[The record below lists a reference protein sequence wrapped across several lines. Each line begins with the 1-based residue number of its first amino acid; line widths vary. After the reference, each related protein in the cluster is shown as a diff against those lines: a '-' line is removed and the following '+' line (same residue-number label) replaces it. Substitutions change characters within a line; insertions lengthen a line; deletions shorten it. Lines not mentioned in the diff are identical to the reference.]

1 MSGAATVSKC
11 NQVGDHLA
19 CLGLIEPPDDPRAVY
34 FHFWIARLDQKLM
47 GEVSMLELP
56 ATVFYGG
63 LQRGGEFLH
72 SVSIHS
78 QQHGI
83 VAEIETGGELNANG
97 AHASPKI
104 GVLRCPLRYRP
115 DTPNLDPSGG
125 WLADCRPYRVENGVV
140 HINEIMLHPSVG
152 VIGQKNVMFD
162 QRAAGGFP
170 TPKHC
175 CGPIFGL
182 HKTCSVLALQPSST

>member
-19 CLGLIEPPDDPRAVY
+19 CLGLIEPPDDPRTVY

-83 VAEIETGGELNANG
+83 VAEIEPGGELNANG
-97 AHASPKI
+97 AHASP
-104 GVLRCPLRYRP
+104 
-115 DTPNLDPSGG
+115 
-125 WLADCRPYRVENGVV
+125 
-140 HINEIMLHPSVG
+140 
-152 VIGQKNVMFD
+152 QKTMV
-162 QRAAGGFP
+162 P
-170 TPKHC
+170 
-175 CGPIFGL
+175 
-182 HKTCSVLALQPSST
+182 VLAQSYWRNALAPDGNYWIQSLRRNL

>member
-1 MSGAATVSKC
+1 MSGAATVFKC

-19 CLGLIEPPDDPRAVY
+19 CLGLIEPPDDPRTVY

-83 VAEIETGGELNANG
+83 VAEIEPGGELNANG
-97 AHASPKI
+97 AHASPKKRLCLCWHKDTGATHSHPTAII
-104 GVLRCPLRYRP
+104 GFSHCGATSEAHQGAGHQSRA
-115 DTPNLDPSGG
+115 T
-125 WLADCRPYRVENGVV
+125 ADMMDCD
-140 HINEIMLHPSVG
+140 
-152 VIGQKNVMFD
+152 F
-162 QRAAGGFP
+162 A
-170 TPKHC
+170 
-175 CGPIFGL
+175 
-182 HKTCSVLALQPSST
+182 